1 VAGPAIAATCIAMV
15 VLTGQYRAGLI
26 SSLVISCICLSI
38 VVVTGLA
45 GQTSLAQVAFAG
57 IGGFTVAHVS
67 DVPFPVPLLLGGL
80 IAVPFGLLTG
90 VLALRVR
97 GISLAVVTLS
107 AAATIGGLV
116 FENPALSGGFNGL
129 STSGPSIGG
138 LNLSIDGP
146 PGSKYPSVWFGLICV
161 LVASLLG
168 LGVAAIRRSRV
179 GREMI
184 AVRGS
189 ERAAAASG
197 VAVDRTKIVAFV
209 LSSFIAGIGGAL
221 LAYEQ
226 IQISADS
233 YSIFAALG
241 YLAIVYIAG
250 VSRISGA
257 YLAGLLFASSGL
269 AIVLVDK
276 FVTFGAYQ
284 PIVAGI
290 GVIVTAALNPAGV
303 AGHSI
308 PARKKPSRQ
317 DPGPRGIPSPVT
329 AARGTS

>member
-1 VAGPAIAATCIAMV
+1 
-15 VLTGQYRAGLI
+15 
-26 SSLVISCICLSI
+26 
-38 VVVTGLA
+38 
-45 GQTSLAQVAFAG
+45 
-57 IGGFTVAHVS
+57 
-67 DVPFPVPLLLGGL
+67 
-80 IAVPFGLLTG
+80 
-90 VLALRVR
+90 
-97 GISLAVVTLS
+97 
-107 AAATIGGLV
+107 
-116 FENPALSGGFNGL
+116 
-129 STSGPSIGG
+129 
-138 LNLSIDGP
+138 
-146 PGSKYPSVWFGLICV
+146 
-161 LVASLLG
+161 
-168 LGVAAIRRSRV
+168 
-179 GREMI
+179 MI